1 MREDPDVTVAHW
13 RSPEGCHLV
22 ITTLDHREQSDS
34 PDELRERMPMVPVL
48 LVEEAIEAGTVTA
61 RLPDGFAVLRVP
73 VQVDELRAAVR
84 RLLPMLSSGTVL
96 ARRVAEVA
104 TVGLAPAV
112 AG

>member
-1 MREDPDVTVAHW
+1 
-13 RSPEGCHLV
+13 
-22 ITTLDHREQSDS
+22 
-34 PDELRERMPMVPVL
+34 MPMVPVL